1 MRRFIW
7 ENFQAPHTERFGFCD
22 SSLFLYAT
30 MTFTTILPR
39 HLVARAQ
46 KRKPTFR
53 SHDLKISG
61 KKTSKHKSEGNFSHI
76 KKLLMTRVIL
86 A

>member
-1 MRRFIW
+1 MRRFFW

-39 HLVARAQ
+39 HLVARAR

-61 KKTSKHKSEGNFSHI
+61 KKKVNTKVKGISHI
-76 KKLLMTRVIL
+76 
-86 A
+86 